1 MAGRAFADFV
11 WKLVFMGFLIL
22 MRCLVHALRYLAIL
36 GGRDTGKTTRES
48 TKL

>member
-1 MAGRAFADFV
+1 
-11 WKLVFMGFLIL
+11 
-22 MRCLVHALRYLAIL
+22 MRRLVHALRYLAII